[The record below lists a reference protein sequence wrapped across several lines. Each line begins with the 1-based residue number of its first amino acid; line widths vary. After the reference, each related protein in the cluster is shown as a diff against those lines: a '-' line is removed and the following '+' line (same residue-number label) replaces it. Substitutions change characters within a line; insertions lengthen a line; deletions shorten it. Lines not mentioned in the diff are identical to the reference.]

1 VLASFHKPPEGVTQ
15 ADHGWA
21 MERIFEALAPRPTL
35 NSRPGGSKTGRD
47 TVDRAHLHG
56 LPAPAMRASYAEIFP
71 PGGPSSLTA
80 ISNAHPLRPY
90 TERLAGPEGPAMRA
104 AIAALRR
111 PRLSELSAD
120 YETRN
125 HATASM
131 ARWPTVAEAAAG
143 QMRPP
148 APGLPLLPPRIAQ
161 PVQQQ
166 ARRQAQPAVESSY
179 MPGSGGSSS
188 GASAID
194 LCSESA
200 ASTSDSIQRECSWR
214 QRVRSG

>member
-1 VLASFHKPPEGVTQ
+1 
-15 ADHGWA
+15 
-21 MERIFEALAPRPTL
+21 
-35 NSRPGGSKTGRD
+35 
-47 TVDRAHLHG
+47 
-56 LPAPAMRASYAEIFP
+56 
-71 PGGPSSLTA
+71 
-80 ISNAHPLRPY
+80 
-90 TERLAGPEGPAMRA
+90 MRA